1 MPVHMARDTY
11 ISRAKWTGVTEKSQI
26 WKKLLVEFISQNI
39 IKKGPKYEKNQYHQI
54 QVLEDC
60 RRF

>member
-39 IKKGPKYEKNQYHQI
+39 IKKGPKYEKKSI
-54 QVLEDC
+54 PPDTSSGRL
-60 RRF
+60 